1 MHNEAEKYDIGVYFE
16 QNGHGNVLFHKKIP
30 SLEKLET
37 LFHPNIGDGILDLF
51 AVLFILQELEM
62 YAKDWYE
69 LYSPYECLLTK
80 HKVENKNIFSCSED
94 ELYLL
99 SPLDFQ
105 KFIND
110 KIIEE
115 DNYIRAFARPS
126 GTENTLRLYVE
137 GYNKED
143 VKRVQEKISY
153 FITNNYE

>member
-1 MHNEAEKYDIGVYFE
+1 
-16 QNGHGNVLFHKKIP
+16 
-30 SLEKLET
+30 
-37 LFHPNIGDGILDLF
+37 
-51 AVLFILQELEM
+51 M

-69 LYSPYECLLTK
+69 LYTPYESLLTK
-80 HKVENKNIFSCSED
+80 HKVENKNIFTCSED

-137 GYNKED
+137 GCNKED
-143 VKRVQEKISY
+143 VKRVQEKISG